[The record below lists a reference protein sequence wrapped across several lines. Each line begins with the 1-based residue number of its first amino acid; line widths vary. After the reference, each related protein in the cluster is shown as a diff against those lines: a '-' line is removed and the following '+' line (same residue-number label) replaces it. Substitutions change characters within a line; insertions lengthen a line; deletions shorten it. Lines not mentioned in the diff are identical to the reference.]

1 MANIRFLDQVSL
13 ASFQGSNAEG
23 GNTGSLLLT
32 ASAVLNDITFTKGN
46 GDTFIVTID
55 TGSDSTNTGSLLTTG
70 SFSDPILTFTKGDNS
85 TFDINISAITSS
97 LVTTGSVLGNT
108 LTFTKGNGDTFEL
121 TVDTGSGGGGSIDTG
136 SFYISSS
143 VVNNIIT
150 FTQGDGTTETITVDT
165 GSAVFVDTGSFY
177 TSSSVDLNTITFTQG
192 DGTTESVTIDTGSS
206 STDTGSL
213 LTTASAANNDI
224 TFTKGD
230 GSTFVVTVDTGSG
243 GGGLQ
248 DLQSVLT
255 QGSTSTGSQVVLDY
269 NSGNP
274 LQLKQGLDFRG
285 RSNNVSASITLDN
298 AGFLRFNIGS
308 ANNVAVF
315 NDGRGLD
322 ISQLTGSGDVRF
334 SSLTSQ
340 SQPNIIGIDAEGDL
354 TYFSTSSLSGGS
366 QDLQSVL
373 DQGNIASTNINLSGG
388 LGSVGSP
395 VLRFYNGSD
404 FGDEI
409 ELNVNTIGD
418 LVVSNRSQQLINL
431 GSTSGSLQGRSLFL
445 TPITASVGVQFNN
458 LPSQSQPNIIG
469 RDSNGNLTY
478 FSTSSLSGGSQ
489 DLQSVLDQG
498 NIASTNIN
506 LSGGLGNVGSPAL
519 SFYNGS
525 NYGDIVR
532 FSVDVSGDLVISNET
547 QQIINLGDK
556 GGRTLFLTPI
566 TASTGVRFS
575 SLTNQSQPNIIG
587 RDGDGNLTY
596 FSTSSIT
603 DDLLTTGSVANN
615 ILTFT
620 KGDGTT
626 FDLTVDT
633 FSGSTYYSG
642 SLIPEATIAGNG
654 LWTLGSA
661 THPWKELFVT
671 TASINFIQ
679 DGSTVATLNGEE
691 DGIRIGNVLITTE
704 SLAFVDS
711 TGSVVSTIAAAQYSG
726 SEPISGQL
734 SETGSLLVTGSVSNN
749 TLTFEKGDGTTFDL
763 TVDTGSGGDVSFNG
777 DRIISQDLFPTMF
790 SASFNPGT
798 SGSISDFLNAIFFPN
813 NPPVITA
820 NTFSIDEFQP
830 SGSTVGT
837 VTATDPEGQ
846 SLTFTTQSS
855 YTDDFFRINSSSGVI
870 TANALVTSSINTDTS
885 QGYSASLF
893 PITVT
898 DTFGSETNGNV
909 YIRVIANQAPVFR
922 EDSVSGNIISSFT
935 SSLNENS
942 TSGSK
947 AQIYYTDAESD
958 TITIETGSGVLPS
971 GSFELQISGTF
982 VRLVQTTGSLD
993 YEGITQ
999 YTYVLTAS
1007 DEHYPSED
1015 DNSISYL
1022 PAIIDVVDNI
1032 APTVNNQTLTGVT
1045 ESSAGGTSAGTISVT
1060 EPEGDVVT
1068 FTNFSLISLA
1078 LDGTP
1083 VSTGSYT
1090 GTGQS
1095 DPTEDAFQVD
1105 SSGVVSRRS
1114 SVFINSD
1121 LINSYV
1127 YRVSVRDNFN
1137 ETTSSGEITIP
1148 IGDDQ
1153 APSLNGVQA
1162 FYLIESAVSGA
1173 NVYDSV
1179 NGRSGTTS
1187 RFTSNQS
1194 VTWTVSSSVD
1204 FGVDTNG
1211 YLTIAKNISGSS
1223 IISGDTISGEITAS
1237 NSFGTT
1243 NQSSFT
1249 VNITENFPAT
1259 GSFTNQSGDWNT
1271 NEATLG
1277 TNLVSVTITDP
1288 ESDTPYS
1295 MSLSG
1300 TGASDLV
1307 AVPQNVNSS
1316 SYQIQATSDLTA
1328 GDYGY
1333 TASIVDNFN
1342 KSQSYE
1348 RTITISQA
1356 GNGVITTNGT
1366 FYVIESATSS
1376 SLIYTSGSGYSGTQ
1390 ADLGVSYSPNYGDQ
1404 FVQSFTSSN
1413 AQIAVTTA
1421 GALSLNQNISGSG
1434 TGSGDTITSDIT
1446 FRDQYN
1452 NIGSGSITINVSLN
1466 LPPDSTLN
1474 LGDSSLLTSSYAV
1487 SGSVI
1492 ASLTGSDVQ
1501 ELDNIVSATLTGT
1514 DAGKFELQNASEV
1527 STTRR
1532 YEIQP
1537 TASLETGTYS
1547 ITGSVTDSFGK
1558 TGLANLDITIVDAP
1572 AIPEV
1577 YIYAST
1583 RGQAAPLPSQYDA
1596 VLGTTETDGS
1606 PLAEWASGSLGNEGP
1621 ITLSGGTMRLIGSAS
1636 AGAGGSNLNTLI
1648 SSTIGAVNP
1657 TENEAGNHLI
1667 YIVYPSGSD
1676 DPRLTGVPTSTT
1688 DAFGGSTQG
1697 EYVLYYYSDS
1707 VDKGIVGS
1715 QLDHFTIS
1723 TGYTASNGDIKTDYT
1738 NWTVLGC
1745 NNSKFSSTSTIFYS
1759 VPSSGSAPA

>member
-13 ASFQGSNAEG
+13 ASFQGSDAEG

-46 GDTFIVTID
+46 GDTFIVTVD
-55 TGSDSTNTGSLLTTG
+55 TGSGSINTGSLLTTG

-85 TFDINISAITSS
+85 TFDINISSITSS
-97 LVTTGSVLGNT
+97 LVTTGSVSGNT

-121 TVDTGSGGGGSIDTG
+121 TVDTGSSGGGSIDTG

-143 VVNNIIT
+143 VVNNVIT
-150 FTQGDGTTETITVDT
+150 FTQGDGTTKTITVDT
-165 GSAVFVDTGSFY
+165 GSGTTDTGSLLVTGSVSSNTITLEKGDGSTFDLTVDTGS
-177 TSSSVDLNTITFTQG
+177 G
-192 DGTTESVTIDTGSS
+192 A
-206 STDTGSL
+206 TDTGSL

-243 GGGLQ
+243 GGG
-248 DLQSVLT
+248 
-255 QGSTSTGSQVVLDY
+255 
-269 NSGNP
+269 
-274 LQLKQGLDFRG
+274 
-285 RSNNVSASITLDN
+285 
-298 AGFLRFNIGS
+298 
-308 ANNVAVF
+308 
-315 NDGRGLD
+315 
-322 ISQLTGSGDVRF
+322 
-334 SSLTSQ
+334 
-340 SQPNIIGIDAEGDL
+340 
-354 TYFSTSSLSGGS
+354 S

-373 DQGNIASTNINLSGG
+373 DQGNESSTDIVLDGAGTDTASPKLVFNNNSNQNHTASIG
-388 LGSVGSP
+388 LT
-395 VLRFYNGSD
+395 L
-404 FGDEI
+404 
-409 ELNVNTIGD
+409 
-418 LVVSNRSQQLINL
+418 
-431 GSTSGSLQGRSLFL
+431 SGSLQFVDEFSSNILAYF
-445 TPITASVGVQFNN
+445 TPA
-458 LPSQSQPNIIG
+458 
-469 RDSNGNLTY
+469 
-478 FSTSSLSGGSQ
+478 
-489 DLQSVLDQG
+489 
-498 NIASTNIN
+498 
-506 LSGGLGNVGSPAL
+506 GGLGQRFILGVPL
-519 SFYNGS
+519 SSSYAVN
-525 NYGDIVR
+525 
-532 FSVDVSGDLVISNET
+532 FSG
-547 QQIINLGDK
+547 
-556 GGRTLFLTPI
+556 
-566 TASTGVRFS
+566 
-575 SLTNQSQPNIIG
+575 LTNQSQPYIIG
-587 RDGDGNLTY
+587 RDAEGSLTY
-596 FSTSSIT
+596 FLTSSIT

-615 ILTFT
+615 VLTFT

-633 FSGSTYYSG
+633 GSGVATDTG
-642 SLIPEATIAGNG
+642 SL
-654 LWTLGSA
+654 L
-661 THPWKELFVT
+661 T
-671 TASINFIQ
+671 TASISDATITFDKGDESQFSIEVNNVSSSISASYATTASFVQNAQTASFTPNAVVSGTISNNTITFDYGDGTTFEIDSVANTSGDNAFTGSNTFSGSQVFTGSLLPEATSDGNGIFDLGSVSQPWREAFITTSSLKFVK
-679 DGSTVATLNGEE
+679 DGAVVSTLNGEE
-691 DGIRIGNVLITTE
+691 NAIRVGNVLITTG
-704 SLAFVDS
+704 SLSFVNS
-711 TGSVVSTIAAAQYSG
+711 TGNVISTIAEAQYSG
-726 SEPISGQL
+726 SEPVGGNIL
-734 SETGSLLVTGSVSNN
+734 LTGSLLITGSVSNN
-749 TLTFEKGDGTTFDL
+749 TITLEKGDGTTFDL
-763 TVDTGSGGDVSFNG
+763 TVDTGSGGDVSFDG

-846 SLTFTTQSS
+846 SLTFTTQSN

-898 DTFGSETNGNV
+898 DTFGSEVDGNV

-1068 FTNFSLISLA
+1068 FTNFNLISLA

-1090 GTGQS
+1090 GTGQN

-1105 SSGVVSRRS
+1105 SSGVVSRKS

-1194 VTWTVSSSVD
+1194 VTFTVSSSTD
-1204 FGVDTNG
+1204 FGVDTSG
-1211 YLTIAKNISGSS
+1211 YLTIAKDISGSS

-1243 NQSSFT
+1243 NQASFT

-1259 GSFTNQSGDWNT
+1259 ASFTNQSGDWNT
-1271 NEATLG
+1271 NEAITG
-1277 TNLVSVTITDP
+1277 VNLVSVTVTDP
-1288 ESDTPYS
+1288 ESDAPYS

-1300 TGASDLV
+1300 PGASALT

-1316 SYQIQATSDLTA
+1316 SYEIQAASNLTA
-1328 GDYGY
+1328 STYGY
-1333 TASIVDNFN
+1333 TASVVDNFN

-1348 RTITISQA
+1348 RTITIAQA
-1356 GNGVITTNGT
+1356 GTGTLTTNGT
-1366 FYVIESATSS
+1366 FYVIESAISGN
-1376 SLIYTSGSGYSGTQ
+1376 LIYISGSGYSGTQ
-1390 ADLGVSYSPNYGDQ
+1390 ADLGVSYSPNYGSQ
-1404 FVQSFTSSN
+1404 VVQSFTSSN

-1421 GALSLNQNISGSG
+1421 GALSLDQNISGSG

-1446 FRDQYN
+1446 FRDQYD

-1466 LPPDSTLN
+1466 LPPDATLN

-1514 DAGKFELQNASEV
+1514 DAGKFELQNASSED
-1527 STTRR
+1527 TTRR

-1558 TGLANLDITIVDAP
+1558 TGSANLDITIVDVP
-1572 AIPEV
+1572 SIPEV
-1577 YIYAST
+1577 YIYSST
-1583 RGQAAPLPSQYDA
+1583 RGQGAPLPSQYNS
-1596 VLGTTETDGS
+1596 VLGTTTSAGS

-1621 ITLSGGTMRLIGSAS
+1621 ITLTGGVMRLIGSAS
-1636 AGAGGSNLNTLI
+1636 AGTGGSDLNTLI

-1676 DPRLTGVPTSTT
+1676 DPRLTGVPSSTT
-1688 DAFGGSTQG
+1688 DAFGGSTEG
-1697 EYVLYYYSDS
+1697 EYVMYYFTNAS
-1707 VDKGIVGS
+1707 DKGIVGS
-1715 QLDHFTIS
+1715 QIDDFTLS

-1738 NWTVLGC
+1738 NWTVFGC
-1745 NNSKFSSTSTIFYS
+1745 NNSKFSSTSTTFYI